1 MNKRNKLFSLSL
13 FILIAGA
20 SGFFIFRYVYR
31 KPDAATFIDKI
42 REENIAGLDS
52 LKRAITYENDLNHR
66 IEKSIYNGDFNTAHY
81 LMDSLPAFGKAN
93 SLHLYSGMIYEKQK
107 KYQEAIKEYSTLI
120 SNEPFPLA
128 LSKRA
133 GVYVVINKLD
143 SALSDYKKAAAINYD
158 YSVQVGTVFNLMHKK
173 DSALKYYKIY
183 LEHYPNDTAIQHKI
197 KKLLIN

>member
-1 MNKRNKLFSLSL
+1 MNKRNKQFSLL
-13 FILIAGA
+13 LLTLIAGA

-31 KPDAATFIDKI
+31 KPDAATFINKV

-52 LKRAITYENDLNHR
+52 LKRAIAYENDLNLR
-66 IEKSIYNGDFNTAHY
+66 IEKSIHNGDFNTAYY

-133 GVYVVINKLD
+133 GIYVVMNKLD

-158 YSVQVGTVFNLMHKK
+158 YSLQVGTVFNLMYKK
-173 DSALKYYKIY
+173 DSALKYYNIY
-183 LEHYPNDTAIQHKI
+183 LEHYPNDTAVQHKI
-197 KKLLIN
+197 KNC